1 VNYRDL
7 ISLIFKRFLN
17 CREKM
22 DQMWLLDMGRE
33 ESRMTEVFSDC
44 IDRKETGG
52 RKGVKK
58 RMNTELGT
66 SQPRKGPEE
75 CSQFLSSWRWA
86 SANPKRVSQ
95 RKHPPCPPA
104 KFEFLQSYETF

>member
-1 VNYRDL
+1 MNYWDL

-58 RMNTELGT
+58 RMNMELET

-75 CSQFLSSWRWA
+75 RSQFLNSLRWA
-86 SANPKRVSQ
+86 SANPKQVSQ
-95 RKHPPCPPA
+95 RKPPPPPPR
-104 KFEFLQSYETF
+104 QI

>member
-1 VNYRDL
+1 
-7 ISLIFKRFLN
+7 
-17 CREKM
+17 
-22 DQMWLLDMGRE
+22 
-33 ESRMTEVFSDC
+33 MTEVFSDC

-104 KFEFLQSYETF
+104 KFEFLQSYETFQEANFHSYLTEGREESQRYVQCDTNMQQEK